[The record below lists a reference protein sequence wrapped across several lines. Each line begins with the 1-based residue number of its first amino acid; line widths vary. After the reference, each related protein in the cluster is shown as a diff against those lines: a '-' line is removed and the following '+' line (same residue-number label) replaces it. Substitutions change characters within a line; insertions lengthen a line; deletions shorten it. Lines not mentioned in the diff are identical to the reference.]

1 MPEAINALLFTM
13 KVTHIDPGKNAL
25 QITRMVPVSTTDSEQ
40 EQTEDIAVESYTINQ
55 VLKYL
60 NNRFLDEAKDRLT
73 KKRSRLH
80 KR

>member
-1 MPEAINALLFTM
+1 MPEALDVLLFTM
-13 KVTHIDPGKNAL
+13 KVTHVEPGKNAL

-40 EQTEDIAVESYTINQ
+40 EQAEDVAVESYTINQ

-73 KKRSRLH
+73 KKRSRLY